1 MQSEYHEE
9 DLIRAA
15 QKGDRDAFAR
25 LYEAHAERVYRYL
38 VRRLGQPADAEDVTA
53 EVFVRAMR
61 ALPSYKAK
69 GFIIYAG
76 KGPLSEKT
84 FQVANMGVLTTE
96 DIYKFLEAFEA
107 SLMTFGFGF
116 Q

>member
-1 MQSEYHEE
+1 MFLPPQHRSNTVTSV
-9 DLIRAA
+9 LLPQGIS
-15 QKGDRDAFAR
+15 F
-25 LYEAHAERVYRYL
+25 EALHNEL
-38 VRRLGQPADAEDVTA
+38 
-53 EVFVRAMR
+53 
-61 ALPSYKAK
+61 KAK

-84 FQVANMGVLTTE
+84 FQVANMGVLTKE